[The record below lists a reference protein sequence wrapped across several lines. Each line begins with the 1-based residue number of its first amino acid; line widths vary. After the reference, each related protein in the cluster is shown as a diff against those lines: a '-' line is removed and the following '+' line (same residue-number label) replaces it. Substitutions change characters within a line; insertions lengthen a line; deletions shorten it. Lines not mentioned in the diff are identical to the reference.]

1 VLPDARRARSRRRE
15 VSEDRAIG
23 RGEPALEPELAAAI
37 RAVPGWTGRP
47 ARVTPLAGGITNR
60 NFRVEVGGATYVV
73 RLPGRDTALL
83 GIDRTAEWE
92 ATRAAARA
100 GVAPEP
106 VAFLPEHGVL
116 VTRFLEADPLP
127 ADALARDDV
136 LTPVVT
142 AIRTLHAMPP
152 IASRFSPFRV
162 VREYG
167 RIATDRGVPAPAV
180 CAAALARTSEI
191 EQACRVRPSPPAP
204 CHNDLL
210 AANFLLRESRA
221 FIVDYEYAGMGDPF
235 FDLGNFAVNNGL
247 PDDALPALL
256 ERYCGTVTRSSL
268 ARLTLMRI
276 VSDFRE
282 AMWGV
287 VQQAISTLDV
297 DYRAYA
303 HRHLDRCLASAG
315 DARYPSWLTDAA
327 SPAGA

>member
-1 VLPDARRARSRRRE
+1 
-15 VSEDRAIG
+15 VSG
-23 RGEPALEPELAAAI
+23 GEPTLDPDLAAAI
-37 RAVPGWTGRP
+37 RAVPGWAGRPP
-47 ARVTPLAGGITNR
+47 ARVTPLPGGITNR
-60 NFRVEVGGATYVV
+60 NFRVEVGGAAYVV
-73 RLPGRDTALL
+73 RLPGKDTALL

-92 ATRAAARA
+92 ATRAAALA

-116 VTRFLEADPLP
+116 VTRFLDAEPLP
-127 ADALARDDV
+127 ADALAREDI

-167 RIATDRGVPAPAV
+167 RIATDRGVPAPAAY
-180 CAAALARTSEI
+180 AAALARAGEI
-191 EQACRVRPSPPAP
+191 ERACQARPAPPTP

-210 AANFLLRESRA
+210 AANFLLRPGRV

-256 ERYCGTVTRSSL
+256 ERYRGTVTRSTL

-287 VQQAISTLDV
+287 VQQAISTLSV
-297 DYRAYA
+297 DYGGYA
-303 HRHLDRCLASAG
+303 RRHFDRCLASAG
-315 DARYPSWLTDAA
+315 DARYPSWLAEAA
-327 SPAGA
+327 SPDGG